1 MTWVIGYSDT
11 IDATLQNNKGGR
23 VKYVD
28 GKPASDWK
36 KGPTLAEALKTAGQ
50 EGWEL
55 VAIYPSIET
64 GYTKDPTWVFKR
76 PSPLG

>member
-55 VAIYPSIET
+55 VVNIHNRREV
-64 GYTKDPTWVFKR
+64 GYTGGPV
-76 PSPLG
+76 